1 MRNISLKGGGNN
13 LQNIGTVLNYISKIN
28 ALLSQNRYLKKYKN
42 AKCFHLAQPKINHKT
57 LCDSFEVF
65 LKNVDINSKVVS
77 HWRPLTE

>member
-28 ALLSQNRYLKKYKN
+28 ALLSENRYLKKYKN
-42 AKCFHLAQPKINHKT
+42 AKRFHLAQPKINHKT

-65 LKNVDINSKVVS
+65 LKNVDINSKIVS
-77 HWRPLTE
+77 HWRLLTE